1 MTSED
6 EVVGEVAAAPTAI
19 IPTPVAQ
26 RTRAPINRVN
36 EMLED
41 VLPFLNDVASDSGDI
56 VTSMQTI
63 ALREMQSPRSS
74 LILQKGRATR
84 RMAIELQDAFVKL
97 QEALVQEARL
107 QAAMRARAQSTD
119 AVVTGVVES

>member
-6 EVVGEVAAAPTAI
+6 EVVGEVAAAPTAVM
-19 IPTPVAQ
+19 PAPVAT

-41 VLPFLNDVASDSGDI
+41 VLPLLNDVASDSGDI

-63 ALREMQSPRSS
+63 ALREVQSPQSS

-119 AVVTGVVES
+119 AVGVVES